1 MEKTWQ
7 WPLKPKALRPAGV
20 SMAFLFAGSALQAE
34 NPKYLPRLGP
44 SPIRFYA
51 LPKTPPPFLLPPLD
65 LGVFEEDKNDP
76 ESENRTEAEGK
87 QGETP
92 EPKLR
97 TKKTSISSRPEE
109 VFGPLPVSGGE
120 GARASEGAS
129 SGSKELS
136 AEALLP
142 DGFDINLDAAA
153 GDRRDL
159 SLFLNYFVGQQ
170 QDRRNAAPKQ
180 PTEEGD
186 QPAP

>member
-7 WPLKPKALRPAGV
+7 WPLRIRVHRLAGVFLAFLLAGNALR
-20 SMAFLFAGSALQAE
+20 AE

-65 LGVFEEDKNDP
+65 LGVFEEDKDDP
-76 ESENRTEAEGK
+76 ESENGKESEGDK
-87 QGETP
+87 GETP

-109 VFGPLPVSGGE
+109 VFGPLPVAVGEGSGGVTDRSNE
-120 GARASEGAS
+120 V
-129 SGSKELS
+129 S
-136 AEALLP
+136 AESLLP

-170 QDRRNAAPKQ
+170 QNRRNPAPKQ
-180 PTEEGD
+180 PKEESD